1 MQGGGFE
8 PAFMLSWGAAR
19 DRIRATG
26 PTIYLDYLTRK
37 FWPLDCTMRT
47 NELGSRGEDSR
58 MRLLSGNTTFA
69 ALLGL
74 ALGAAGLTAGPACGQ
89 QPIRQPAIRPAAPAN
104 VVAQA
109 PTVAATPVAST
120 LVAPRTTDRNI
131 TKAVAALVGGQH
143 LSKHKLDDEISQR
156 TLEQFEK
163 KLDAMKFY
171 FYQSDIDEFAKKRN
185 DLDDMVGAGD
195 ISFAYTVFNTFLKR
209 IDERMVV
216 IDELLKED
224 LDFTVDETL
233 VIDPQKLSYAK
244 TPAEA
249 KDRWRKRIKFDLLT
263 LKNDKSLKGEDPKVR
278 LKRRYSNF
286 ARRMHQTDAD
296 ELLEMFLTSV
306 TTSYDPHTT
315 FMSPSSLENFRIAM
329 TLNLEGIGAQL
340 EDRDGYTVLNKL
352 IPGGAAEK
360 SGQLKA
366 EDRIVSVGQGDN
378 GEMVDVVDM
387 KLNEVVSKIRGPA
400 GKVVRLGVIPAAG
413 GETKIV
419 RIVRA
424 KIELKDSE
432 ARGVIFEEGKKQDG
446 SPFKIG
452 VIDLP
457 SFYMDMEGAR
467 EGIADFKSSTRDVKK
482 LLDDFKSKGVD
493 VVMLDLRRN
502 GGGSLTEAIS
512 LTGLFIDE
520 GPVVQVKDPNGRVQ
534 QYDDLEPG
542 VYWKGPLVV
551 LESKFSASASEI
563 LAGAIQDYQRGL
575 IIGDSTS
582 HGKGTVQSLL
592 DLGETMFR
600 IGNPPNLGALKL
612 TMQQFYRPNGES
624 TQRRGVLADIVLP
637 SITDHMDVSEADL
650 DHAIAFDKIPSA
662 RFDKLDQVNPGLVN
676 RLRAESAAR
685 LEKSEDFKKELGK
698 IDKYVDQ
705 KTKKEIPLNEAKYM
719 ARRAEHDSD
728 KEDQKI
734 DEKLND
740 SSKVV
745 DRDFYFNECIGI
757 TLDYLRSLGKDKV
770 AVK

>member
-1 MQGGGFE
+1 
-8 PAFMLSWGAAR
+8 
-19 DRIRATG
+19 
-26 PTIYLDYLTRK
+26 
-37 FWPLDCTMRT
+37 
-47 NELGSRGEDSR
+47 
-58 MRLLSGNTTFA
+58 MRLLSGDMTFQRIPRLGLPSL
-69 ALLGL
+69 LLGL
-74 ALGAAGLTAGPACGQ
+74 TVLGASLGDQVL
-89 QPIRQPAIRPAAPAN
+89 
-104 VVAQA
+104 AQA
-109 PTVAATPVAST
+109 PPMPAKAPVAAA
-120 LVAPRTTDRNI
+120 LVAPRTTDRQI
-131 TKAVAALVGGQH
+131 TKAVTMLVGGQH

-156 TLEQFEK
+156 ALEQFVK

-171 FYQSDIDEFAKKRN
+171 FYQSDIDNFAKSSN

-195 ISFAYTVFNTFLKR
+195 VSFAYTVFNVFLKR
-209 IDERMVV
+209 IDERLVTV
-216 IDELLKED
+216 SEVLKEN

-233 VIDPQKLSYAK
+233 VTDPDKLTYAK

-249 KDRWRKRIKFDLLT
+249 KDRWRKRIKYDLLS
-263 LKNDKSLKGEDPKVR
+263 LKNDKTLKGEDPKAR
-278 LKRRYSNF
+278 LQRRYDNF

-306 TTSYDPHTT
+306 TGSYDPHTT
-315 FMSPSSLENFRIAM
+315 FMSPSTLENFRILM
-329 TLNLEGIGAQL
+329 TLNLDGIGAQL
-340 EDRDGYTVLNKL
+340 EDRDGYTVLNKV

-366 EDRIVSVGQGDN
+366 EDRIVSVGQGET
-378 GEMVDVVDM
+378 GEMVDVVEM
-387 KLNEVVSKIRGPA
+387 KLNDVVSKIRGKA
-400 GKVVRLGVIPAAG
+400 GTVVRLGVIPGAG

-482 LLDDFKSKGVD
+482 LLDDFKSKDVD

-534 QYDDLEPG
+534 IYDDMDAG

-624 TQRRGVLADIVLP
+624 TQRRGVLADVVLP

-650 DHAIAFDKIPSA
+650 DHAIAFDKIPTA
-662 RFDKLDQVNPGLVN
+662 KFDKLDQINPGLVK
-676 RLRAESAAR
+676 RLNADSAAR
-685 LEKSEDFKKELGK
+685 REKSEDFNKLQGN
-698 IDKYVDQ
+698 ITKYIEQ
-705 KTKKEIPLNEAKYM
+705 KTKKEIPLNEAKFM
-719 ARRAEHDSD
+719 ARRAELDSD

>member
-1 MQGGGFE
+1 
-8 PAFMLSWGAAR
+8 
-19 DRIRATG
+19 
-26 PTIYLDYLTRK
+26 
-37 FWPLDCTMRT
+37 
-47 NELGSRGEDSR
+47 
-58 MRLLSGNTTFA
+58 MRLLSGDMTFPRIPRLGLPSL
-69 ALLGL
+69 LLGL
-74 ALGAAGLTAGPACGQ
+74 TVLGASLGDQVL
-89 QPIRQPAIRPAAPAN
+89 
-104 VVAQA
+104 AQA
-109 PTVAATPVAST
+109 PPMPAKAPVAAA
-120 LVAPRTTDRNI
+120 LIAPRTTDRQI
-131 TKAVAALVGGQH
+131 TKAVTMLVGGQH

-156 TLEQFEK
+156 ALEQFVK

-171 FYQSDIDEFAKKRN
+171 FYQSDIDSFAKSSN

-195 ISFAYTVFNTFLKR
+195 VSFAYTVFNVFLKR
-209 IDERMVV
+209 IDERLVTV
-216 IDELLKED
+216 SEVLKEN
-224 LDFTVDETL
+224 LDFTIDETL
-233 VIDPQKLSYAK
+233 VTDPDKLTYAK

-249 KDRWRKRIKFDLLT
+249 KDRWRKRIKYDLLS
-263 LKNDKSLKGEDPKVR
+263 LKNDKTLKGEDPKAR
-278 LKRRYSNF
+278 LQRRYDNF

-306 TTSYDPHTT
+306 TGSYDPHTT
-315 FMSPSSLENFRIAM
+315 FMSPSTLENFRILM
-329 TLNLEGIGAQL
+329 TLNLDGIGAQL
-340 EDRDGYTVLNKL
+340 EDRDGYTVLNKV

-366 EDRIVSVGQGDN
+366 EDRIVSVGQGET
-378 GEMVDVVDM
+378 GEMVDVVEM
-387 KLNEVVSKIRGPA
+387 KLNDVVSKIRGKA
-400 GKVVRLGVIPAAG
+400 GTVVRLGVIPGAG

-446 SPFKIG
+446 SPFKLG

-534 QYDDLEPG
+534 IYDDMDAG

-624 TQRRGVLADIVLP
+624 TQRRGVLADVVLP

-650 DHAIAFDKIPSA
+650 DHAIAFDKIPTA
-662 RFDKLDQVNPGLVN
+662 KFDKLDQINPGLVN
-676 RLRAESAAR
+676 RLKAESAAR
-685 LEKSEDFKKELGK
+685 REKSEDFNKLQSN
-698 IDKYVDQ
+698 ITKYIEQ
-705 KTKKEIPLNEAKYM
+705 KTKKEIPLNEAKFM
-719 ARRAEHDSD
+719 ARRAELDSD

>member
-1 MQGGGFE
+1 
-8 PAFMLSWGAAR
+8 
-19 DRIRATG
+19 
-26 PTIYLDYLTRK
+26 
-37 FWPLDCTMRT
+37 
-47 NELGSRGEDSR
+47 
-58 MRLLSGNTTFA
+58 MRLLSGDTTFQA
-69 ALLGL
+69 FRPLGLLLGL
-74 ALGAAGLTAGPACGQ
+74 TVLGASFGKPA
-89 QPIRQPAIRPAAPAN
+89 
-104 VVAQA
+104 VLAQA
-109 PTVAATPVAST
+109 PATVAKAPVAAA
-120 LVAPRTTDRNI
+120 LVAPRTTDRQI
-131 TKAVAALVGGQH
+131 TKAVTMLVGGQH

-156 TLEQFEK
+156 ALEQFAK

-171 FYQSDIDEFAKKRN
+171 FYQSDMDEFAKSRN

-195 ISFAYTVFNTFLKR
+195 ISFAYTVFNVFLKR
-209 IDERMVV
+209 IDERLVTV
-216 IDELLKED
+216 DELLKEN
-224 LDFTVDETL
+224 LDFTIDETL
-233 VIDPQKLSYAK
+233 ITDPDKLTYAK
-244 TPAEA
+244 TPGEA
-249 KDRWRKRIKFDLLT
+249 KDRWRKRIKYDLLT
-263 LKNDKSLKGEDPKVR
+263 LKNDKTLKGEDPKAR
-278 LKRRYSNF
+278 LKRRYANF

-306 TTSYDPHTT
+306 TGSYDPHTT
-315 FMSPSSLENFRIAM
+315 FMSPSSLENFRILM
-329 TLNLEGIGAQL
+329 TLNLDGIGAQL

-366 EDRIVSVGQGDN
+366 EDRIVSVGQGDT
-378 GEMVDVVDM
+378 GEMVDVVEM
-387 KLNEVVSKIRGPA
+387 KLNDVVSKIRGKA
-400 GKVVRLGVIPAAG
+400 GTVVRLGVIPAAG

-467 EGIADFKSSTRDVKK
+467 EGLADFKSSTRDVKK

-534 QYDDLEPG
+534 IYDDMDAG

-600 IGNPPNLGALKL
+600 VGNPPNLGALKL

-624 TQRRGVLADIVLP
+624 TQRRGVLADVVLP

-662 RFDKLDQVNPGLVN
+662 KFDKLDQVNPGLVN
-676 RLRAESAAR
+676 RLKAESAAR
-685 LEKSEDFKKELGK
+685 REKSEDFNKLQSN
-698 IDKYVDQ
+698 ITKYIEQ
-705 KTKKEIPLNEAKYM
+705 KTKKEIPLNEAKFM
-719 ARRAEHDSD
+719 ARRAELDSD

>member
-1 MQGGGFE
+1 MQFFHTTCHRHFTKTLAAVLLSLCLLQGG
-8 PAFMLSWGAAR
+8 P
-19 DRIRATG
+19 
-26 PTIYLDYLTRK
+26 
-37 FWPLDCTMRT
+37 
-47 NELGSRGEDSR
+47 
-58 MRLLSGNTTFA
+58 
-69 ALLGL
+69 
-74 ALGAAGLTAGPACGQ
+74 Q
-89 QPIRQPAIRPAAPAN
+89 AN
-104 VVAQA
+104 AQK
-109 PTVAATPVAST
+109 PTVAAPAP
-120 LVAPRTTDRNI
+120 LVAPRTGDRRITITVTDLLN
-131 TKAVAALVGGQH
+131 KQH

-156 TLEQFEK
+156 TLDQFEK
-163 KLDAMKFY
+163 KLDGMKFY
-171 FYQSDIDEFAKKRN
+171 FYQSDIDDFAKKRN
-185 DLDDMVGAGD
+185 DLDDMVSSGD
-195 ISFAYTVFNTFLKR
+195 ISFAYTVFNVFLKR
-209 IDERMVV
+209 IDERLVMV
-216 IDELLKED
+216 DELLKEN
-224 LDFTVDETL
+224 LDFTANDSIIT
-233 VIDPQKLSYAK
+233 DPLKLTYAK

-249 KDRWRKRIKFDLLT
+249 KDRWRKRIKFDLLS
-263 LKNDKSLKGEDPKVR
+263 LKNDKTLKGEDPKTR
-278 LKRRYSNF
+278 IKRRYANF

-296 ELLEMFLTSV
+296 ELLEMYLTSV

-315 FMSPSSLENFRIAM
+315 FMSPSSLENFRILM
-329 TLNLEGIGAQL
+329 TLNLDGIGAQL
-340 EDRDGYTVLNKL
+340 EDRDGYTVLNKV

-366 EDRIVSVGQGDN
+366 EDRIVSVGQGDT
-378 GEMVDVVDM
+378 GEMVDVVEM
-387 KLNEVVSKIRGPA
+387 KLNDVVSKIRGKA
-400 GKVVRLGVIPAAG
+400 GTVVRLGVIPGAG

-457 SFYMDMEGAR
+457 SFYMDMEAAR
-467 EGIADFKSSTRDVKK
+467 EGVADFKSSTRDVKK
-482 LLDDFKSKGVD
+482 LLDDFKAKGVD

-520 GPVVQVKDPNGRVQ
+520 GPVVQVKDPGGRVI
-534 QYDDLEPG
+534 QYDDMEAG

-563 LAGAIQDYQRGL
+563 LAGAIQDYGRGL

-592 DLGETMFR
+592 DLGESIFR
-600 IGNPPNLGALKL
+600 VGNPPNLGALKL

-650 DHAIAFDKIPSA
+650 DHAIAFDKIPAAKFSG
-662 RFDKLDQVNPGLVN
+662 LDQVNPALVD
-676 RLRAESAAR
+676 RLRKASADRRAN
-685 LEKSEDFKKELGK
+685 SDDFKKLAGNIE
-698 IDKYVDQ
+698 KYKEQ
-705 KTKKEIPLNEAKYM
+705 KAKKEIPLNEAKYL
-719 ARRAEHDSD
+719 ARRAELDSD
-728 KEDQKI
+728 NEDQKI
-734 DEKLND
+734 EEKLND
-740 SSKVV
+740 SNKVV